1 MTRIPK
7 STHPRSRLPIGF
19 AAVCAALAA
28 LASPLAGQGS
38 DRITA
43 ATEFVKDPGGTVLGR
58 LVQGAIVRFGAE
70 RDAFREV
77 TFDGWVASASLRDD
91 AREGYDVSIAPGA
104 IGEVRSEPRA
114 DAALRATAVIGALFH
129 RVGTRGGWVQVRRTA
144 WVPAGATRAATASPP
159 PAVPTAAA
167 PQATS
172 DSAGPALP
180 AGSEFSARPDGPP
193 IGRVE
198 ATRPV
203 RVVDRQGGWSR
214 VQLDVWVRD
223 AVVGS
228 TAAPD
233 QISAAEIRADPDRFV
248 GQTVE
253 WSLQVLAVQL
263 ADELRP
269 ELPLGQ
275 PYVLARG
282 PLPETGFV
290 YLVVQGSEVE
300 AFRRMEPLA
309 QVRVRA
315 TVRAGKT
322 RFLPTPVLD
331 LVRRID

>member
-1 MTRIPK
+1 M
-7 STHPRSRLPIGF
+7 
-19 AAVCAALAA
+19 AALAA
-28 LASPLAGQGS
+28 PLAGQAP
-38 DRITA
+38 DRIAA
-43 ATEFVKDPGGTVLGR
+43 ATEFVKEPGGTVLGR

-70 RDAFREV
+70 RGGFREV
-77 TFDGWVASASLRDD
+77 TFDGWIAAASLRDD
-91 AREGYDVSIAPGA
+91 AREGYDVSVAPGGA
-104 IGEVRSEPRA
+104 AQVRAEPAA
-114 DAALRATAVIGALFH
+114 DATVRATAVIGALFH
-129 RVGTRGGWVQVRRTA
+129 RVGTRGSWVQVRRTA
-144 WVPAGATRAATASPP
+144 WVPGSATRAVAASPP
-159 PAVPTAAA
+159 PAAPTAVA
-167 PQATS
+167 PQGAP

-180 AGSEFSARPDGPP
+180 AGTEFSARADGPP

-223 AVVGS
+223 AVIGS

-253 WSLQVLAVQL
+253 WSLQVLAVQA

-309 QVRVRA
+309 EVRVRA